1 MNKSRLVLGVIG
13 VLLLG
18 GCIYYFSSYRYSNSE
33 WKLHENTNLENTS
46 VKNEIINKNEVTSA
60 TKNIIKTYSS
70 EKLGVEFDYAL
81 RDPLFTDVDK
91 DNIVVEKDS
100 TITTEP
106 GGGMI
111 KVFKKDPKITF
122 ESTIKA
128 IFPDCKVVVSNNT
141 NKKYR
146 SYNSYMNMSARIYV
160 KDSHL
165 IGQENVP
172 PTSDFEI
179 GQAGDVVQTKENL
192 KCFDEVEKFDHLG
205 YDYLTDSD
213 SSDKFIA
220 IEGMAQAPEG
230 VLRMDGNTVVTW
242 MSTVRFIK

>member
-1 MNKSRLVLGVIG
+1 M
-13 VLLLG
+13 LLG
-18 GCIYYFSSYRYSNSE
+18 ACIFYFGQYRHYNSG
-33 WKLHENTNLENTS
+33 WKLHENTNSENTS
-46 VKNEIINKNEVTSA
+46 VKNEVVNKNDVTNT
-60 TKNIIKTYSS
+60 TKNIIKTYRS
-70 EKLGVEFDYAL
+70 EKLGVEFDYEL
-81 RDPLFTDVDK
+81 RDPLFTDVEK

-100 TITTEP
+100 TISTEP
-106 GGGMI
+106 GGGYI
-111 KVFKKDPKITF
+111 KVFKKDPNITF
-122 ESTIKA
+122 ENTIKG
-128 IFPDCKVVVSNNT
+128 IFPDCKVVVFNNT

-146 SYNSYMNMSARIYV
+146 SYNSYLNMVARIYV

-165 IGQENVP
+165 IGQENVS

-192 KCFDEVEKFDHLG
+192 KCFDEVEKFGHHG
-205 YDYLTDSD
+205 YDYLTNSD

-230 VLRMDGNTVVTW
+230 VLRMDGDTVVSW